1 MESMEAEDPSGGL
14 PEELIMPG
22 RVSVMM
28 RACRFDLIVTTKITN
43 YYGSG
48 QCVWA

>member
-1 MESMEAEDPSGGL
+1 MDSMEAEDPSGGL

-28 RACRFDLIVTTKITN
+28 RARKSATFEIKLIQLTN
-43 YYGSG
+43 CASTSG
-48 QCVWA
+48 